1 MNLKGLTKN
10 KALPSFCT
18 SNLTVLNLLV
28 KFCKKNKLPL
38 LIETTSSQVNQFG
51 GYTNKTPQQFNKIL
65 SKLIKK
71 EKFNS
76 KGIFFGGDHLGPLP
90 WKNFDSHKALKNSVK
105 LIDAYLKTN
114 YSKIHIDTSIKCS
127 DDKDLSNDIVFQ
139 RTKYIL
145 KNLKFQKKL
154 KNVYLVFGTEV
165 PLSGGNDNSKI
176 KPTSI
181 KQVMEEYK
189 NFKNLLQKKKLEY
202 KNFGLVIEP
211 GMKFMHKSIT
221 KPNLKKFSEYKKF
234 SKKNNFVFEAHSTD
248 YQDLPTLKTL
258 VENNFKFLKV
268 GPELTFYLFKSLI
281 FMETLEKKF
290 FKKKSNFQN
299 IIFKQMLSQNKYWK
313 SYHNIKSKNIKVDIL
328 NSNFDRTRYYFEDS
342 KVKKSIN
349 ILKEN
354 INKIDQE
361 KLTKFL
367 NKNKN
372 LNNLNISTQ
381 YNLDNYNFISL
392 CFLDY
397 TFSKYYNACG
407 FKTLD

>member
-1 MNLKGLTKN
+1 MNLKTLTKN

-51 GYTNKTPQQFNKIL
+51 GYTNKTPLQFNKIL

-154 KNVYLVFGTEV
+154 KDVYLVFGTEV

-181 KQVMEEYK
+181 KQVIEEYK
-189 NFKNLLQKKKLEY
+189 NIKNIIKKKKL
-202 KNFGLVIEP
+202 
-211 GMKFMHKSIT
+211 
-221 KPNLKKFSEYKKF
+221 
-234 SKKNNFVFEAHSTD
+234 
-248 YQDLPTLKTL
+248 
-258 VENNFKFLKV
+258 
-268 GPELTFYLFKSLI
+268 
-281 FMETLEKKF
+281 
-290 FKKKSNFQN
+290 
-299 IIFKQMLSQNKYWK
+299 
-313 SYHNIKSKNIKVDIL
+313 
-328 NSNFDRTRYYFEDS
+328 
-342 KVKKSIN
+342 
-349 ILKEN
+349 
-354 INKIDQE
+354 
-361 KLTKFL
+361 
-367 NKNKN
+367 KNK
-372 LNNLNISTQ
+372 
-381 YNLDNYNFISL
+381 
-392 CFLDY
+392 
-397 TFSKYYNACG
+397 K
-407 FKTLD
+407 